1 MKISKRWMPAVVTP
15 AVIAAISLVPLQAS
29 AVDLPDMSAEEL
41 MVMMM
46 DAQPTEFS
54 GTILKTSNLGLPAL
68 ELSSMVSEEDAE
80 RMREKMP
87 EEFADFAPEV
97 IEQNL
102 LTEAM
107 ELVTGEH
114 RVRVFVGETGMRAQ
128 ILDMMAQRDL
138 IVSGNTIW
146 SYDSREQVA
155 MYAELDE
162 EKLAEGK
169 VTAEAELNAYIA
181 ELGLDL
187 TDPQAVAEYLMSQV
201 GDSSEVTVGTDHYH
215 AGRTAYQLIVTPNSE
230 VSLVDSIVVSVDSET
245 GMPLALSVY
254 STEQAEAAMEVGYE
268 SEQAEAAMEV
278 GYESISFADQDES
291 LFSFTPP
298 AGTEIVDLNAIEEQ
312 KQDLEMW
319 MDMDE
324 MESLEEKPEPVMIGE
339 GWDTV
344 VHMPAGDKTLEE
356 MGGQLL
362 QSLMTPVAGGMLLS
376 TPLMNVFMTDSGDV
390 YAGAVSVQ
398 HLFDTAK

>member
-1 MKISKRWMPAVVTP
+1 MKLSKRWMPAVVTP
-15 AVIAAISLVPLQAS
+15 AVIAAISLVPLQAN

-114 RVRVFVGETGMRAQ
+114 RVRVYVGETGMRAQ

-138 IVSGNTIW
+138 IVSGNTVW
-146 SYDSREQVA
+146 TYDSREQVA

-169 VTAEAELNAYIA
+169 VEAEAEISAYIA
-181 ELGLDL
+181 EIGLDL

-254 STEQAEAAMEVGYE
+254 STEQAEP
-268 SEQAEAAMEV
+268 AMEV
-278 GYESISFADQDES
+278 GYESISFGDQDES
-291 LFSFTPP
+291 MFSFTPP
-298 AGTEIVDLNAIEEQ
+298 AGTQIVDLKELEAQ
-312 KQDLEMW
+312 KEKVDLEMW
-319 MDMDE
+319 MDMEE

-339 GWDTV
+339 GWDTIV
-344 VHMPAGDKTLEE
+344 LMPAGDKALAE
-356 MGGQLL
+356 MGGELIE
-362 QSLMTPVAGGMLLS
+362 SLMTPVAGGMLFS

-398 HLFDTAK
+398 HLLDTAK

>member
-1 MKISKRWMPAVVTP
+1 MPAVVTP
-15 AVIAAISLVPLQAS
+15 AVIAAISLVPLQAN

-41 MVMMM
+41 MIMMM

-138 IVSGNTIW
+138 IVSGNTVW
-146 SYDSREQVA
+146 TYDSREQVA

-169 VTAEAELNAYIA
+169 VEAEAEISAYIA
-181 ELGLDL
+181 EIGLDL

-215 AGRTAYQLIVTPNSE
+215 AGRTAYQLNVTPNSE

-254 STEQAEAAMEVGYE
+254 STEQAEP
-268 SEQAEAAMEV
+268 AMEV
-278 GYESISFADQDES
+278 GYESISFGDQDES
-291 LFSFTPP
+291 MFSFNPP
-298 AGTEIVDLNAIEEQ
+298 AGTQIVDLKELEAQ
-312 KQDLEMW
+312 KEKVDLEMW
-319 MDMDE
+319 MDMEE

-339 GWDTV
+339 GWDTIV
-344 VHMPAGDKTLEE
+344 LMPAGDKALAE
-356 MGGQLL
+356 MGGELI
-362 QSLMTPVAGGMLLS
+362 QSLMTPVAGGMLFS

-398 HLFDTAK
+398 HLLDTAK

>member
-107 ELVTGEH
+107 ELVTGKH

-155 MYAELDE
+155 MYAEIDE

-169 VTAEAELNAYIA
+169 VSAEAELNAYVA

-201 GDSSEVTVGTDHYH
+201 GDSSEVSVGTDHYH

-254 STEQAEAAMEVGYE
+254 STEQAEP
-268 SEQAEAAMEV
+268 AMEV

-298 AGTEIVDLNAIEEQ
+298 AGTQIVDLNELEAQ
-312 KQDLEMW
+312 KEKVDLEMW
-319 MDMDE
+319 MDSDKML
-324 MESLEEKPEPVMIGE
+324 SREEKPVPGRIGE

-344 VHMPAGDKTLEE
+344 VHMPAGEKTLEE

>member
-1 MKISKRWMPAVVTP
+1 MKLSKRWMPAVVTP
-15 AVIAAISLVPLQAS
+15 AVIAAISLVPLQAN

-114 RVRVFVGETGMRAQ
+114 RVRVYVGETGMRAQ

-138 IVSGNTIW
+138 IVSGNTVW
-146 SYDSREQVA
+146 TYDSREQVA

-169 VTAEAELNAYIA
+169 IEAEAEISAYIA
-181 ELGLDL
+181 EIGLDL

-254 STEQAEAAMEVGYE
+254 STEQAEP
-268 SEQAEAAMEV
+268 AMEV
-278 GYESISFADQDES
+278 GYESISFGDQDES
-291 LFSFTPP
+291 MFSFTPP
-298 AGTEIVDLNAIEEQ
+298 AGTQIVDLKELEAQ
-312 KQDLEMW
+312 KEKVDLEMW
-319 MDMDE
+319 MDMEE

-339 GWDTV
+339 GWDTIV
-344 VHMPAGDKTLEE
+344 LMPAGDKALAE
-356 MGGQLL
+356 MGGELI
-362 QSLMTPVAGGMLLS
+362 QSLMTPVAGGMLFS

-398 HLFDTAK
+398 HLLDTAK

>member
-138 IVSGNTIW
+138 IVSGNSIW

-155 MYAELDE
+155 MYAEIDE

-169 VTAEAELNAYIA
+169 VSAEAELNAYIA

-201 GDSSEVTVGTDHYH
+201 GDSSEVSVGTDHYH

-254 STEQAEAAMEVGYE
+254 STEQAEP
-268 SEQAEAAMEV
+268 AMEV

-298 AGTEIVDLNAIEEQ
+298 AGTQIVDLNELEAQ
-312 KQDLEMW
+312 KEKVDLEMW

-344 VHMPAGDKTLEE
+344 VHMPAGEKTLEE

>member
-1 MKISKRWMPAVVTP
+1 MKLSKRWMPAVVTP
-15 AVIAAISLVPLQAS
+15 AVIAAISLVPLQAN

-114 RVRVFVGETGMRAQ
+114 RVRVYVGETGMRAQ

-138 IVSGNTIW
+138 IVSGNTVW
-146 SYDSREQVA
+146 TYDSREQVA

-169 VTAEAELNAYIA
+169 VEAEAEISAYIA
-181 ELGLDL
+181 EIGLDL

-254 STEQAEAAMEVGYE
+254 STEQAEP
-268 SEQAEAAMEV
+268 AMEV
-278 GYESISFADQDES
+278 GYESISFGDQDES
-291 LFSFTPP
+291 MFSFTPP
-298 AGTEIVDLNAIEEQ
+298 AGTQVVDLKELEAQ
-312 KQDLEMW
+312 KEKVDLEMW
-319 MDMDE
+319 MDMEE

-339 GWDTV
+339 GWDTIV
-344 VHMPAGDKTLEE
+344 LMPAGDKALAE
-356 MGGQLL
+356 MGGELI
-362 QSLMTPVAGGMLLS
+362 QSLMTPVAGGMLFS

-398 HLFDTAK
+398 HLLDTAK

>member
-1 MKISKRWMPAVVTP
+1 MPAVVTP

-155 MYAELDE
+155 MYAEIDE

-169 VTAEAELNAYIA
+169 VSAEAELNAYIA

-201 GDSSEVTVGTDHYH
+201 GDSSEVSVGTDHYH

-254 STEQAEAAMEVGYE
+254 STEQAEP
-268 SEQAEAAMEV
+268 AMEV

-298 AGTEIVDLNAIEEQ
+298 AGTQIVDLNELEAQ
-312 KQDLEMW
+312 KEKVDLEMW

-344 VHMPAGDKTLEE
+344 VHMPAGEKTLEE

-398 HLFDTAK
+398 HLFDIAK

>member
-1 MKISKRWMPAVVTP
+1 MKLSKRWVPAAVTP

-46 DAQPTEFS
+46 DAEPAEFS

-114 RVRVFVGETGMRAQ
+114 RVRVYVGETGMRAQ
-128 ILDMMAQRDL
+128 VLDMMAQRDL
-138 IVSGNTIW
+138 IVSGNTVW
-146 SYDSREQVA
+146 TYDSREQVA

-169 VTAEAELNAYIA
+169 VEAEAEISAYIA
-181 ELGLDL
+181 EIGLDL

-245 GMPLALSVY
+245 GMPLALSVF
-254 STEQAEAAMEVGYE
+254 STEQAEP
-268 SEQAEAAMEV
+268 AMEV
-278 GYESISFADQDES
+278 GYESISFGDQDES
-291 LFSFTPP
+291 MFSFTPP
-298 AGTEIVDLNAIEEQ
+298 AGTQIVDLKELEAQ
-312 KQDLEMW
+312 KEKVDLEMW
-319 MDMDE
+319 MDMEE
-324 MESLEEKPEPVMIGE
+324 MESLEEKPEPVIIGE
-339 GWDTV
+339 GWDTIV
-344 VHMPAGDKTLEE
+344 LMPAGDKALAE
-356 MGGQLL
+356 MGGELI

-398 HLFDTAK
+398 HLLDTAK

>member
-155 MYAELDE
+155 MYAEIEE

-169 VTAEAELNAYIA
+169 VSAEAELNAYVA

-201 GDSSEVTVGTDHYH
+201 GDSSEVSVGTDHYH

-254 STEQAEAAMEVGYE
+254 STEQAEP
-268 SEQAEAAMEV
+268 AMEV

-298 AGTEIVDLNAIEEQ
+298 AGTQIVDLNELEAQ
-312 KQDLEMW
+312 KEKVDLEMW

-344 VHMPAGDKTLEE
+344 VHMPAGEKTLEE

>member
-102 LTEAM
+102 LSGAM

-114 RVRVFVGETGMRAQ
+114 RVRVYVGETGMRAQ

-268 SEQAEAAMEV
+268 S
-278 GYESISFADQDES
+278 ISFADQDES

-344 VHMPAGDKTLEE
+344 VHMPAGDKALEE

>member
-46 DAQPTEFS
+46 EAEPIELS

-102 LTEAM
+102 LSEAM
-107 ELVTGEH
+107 ELITGEH
-114 RVRVFVGETGMRAQ
+114 RVRVYVGETGMRAQ

-138 IVSGNTIW
+138 IVSGNTVW

-155 MYAELDE
+155 MFAELDE

-169 VTAEAELNAYIA
+169 VSAEAELNAYIA
-181 ELGLDL
+181 EIGLDL

-201 GDSSEVTVGTDHYH
+201 GDSSNVTVGTDHYH

-245 GMPLALSVY
+245 GMPLSMSVY
-254 STEQAEAAMEVGYE
+254 STEQVEAAMQVGYE
-268 SEQAEAAMEV
+268 T
-278 GYESISFADQDES
+278 ISFADQDES

-298 AGTEIVDLNAIEEQ
+298 AGTQVIDLNAVEEQ
-312 KQDLEMW
+312 KPDLEMW
-319 MDMDE
+319 MEMEE
-324 MESLEEKPEPVMIGE
+324 MESLEKKPEPVMIGE
-339 GWDTV
+339 GWDTII
-344 VHMPAGDKTLEE
+344 HMPAGDKALAD
-356 MGGQLL
+356 MGGELL
-362 QSLMTPVAGGMLLS
+362 EALMTPVAGGMLLS
-376 TPLMNVFMTDSGDV
+376 TPLINVFLTDSGDV
-390 YAGAVSVQ
+390 YAGAVSTQ
-398 HLFDTAK
+398 YLFDAAK

>member
-1 MKISKRWMPAVVTP
+1 MKLSKRWMPAVVTP
-15 AVIAAISLVPLQAS
+15 AVIAAISLVPLQAN

-114 RVRVFVGETGMRAQ
+114 RVRVYVGETGMRAQ

-138 IVSGNTIW
+138 IVSGNTVW
-146 SYDSREQVA
+146 TYDSREQVA

-169 VTAEAELNAYIA
+169 IEAEAEISAYIA
-181 ELGLDL
+181 EIGLDL

-254 STEQAEAAMEVGYE
+254 STEQAEP
-268 SEQAEAAMEV
+268 AMEV
-278 GYESISFADQDES
+278 GYESISFGDQDES
-291 LFSFTPP
+291 MFSFTPP
-298 AGTEIVDLNAIEEQ
+298 AGTQVVDLNELEAQ
-312 KQDLEMW
+312 KEKVDLEMW
-319 MDMDE
+319 MDMEE

-339 GWDTV
+339 GWDTIV
-344 VHMPAGDKTLEE
+344 LMPAGDKALAE
-356 MGGQLL
+356 MGGELI
-362 QSLMTPVAGGMLLS
+362 QSLMTPVAGGMLFS

-398 HLFDTAK
+398 HLLDTAK

>member
-169 VTAEAELNAYIA
+169 LTAEAELNAYIA

-201 GDSSEVTVGTDHYH
+201 GDSSEVGVGTDHYH

-254 STEQAEAAMEVGYE
+254 ST
-268 SEQAEAAMEV
+268 EQAEAAMEV

-324 MESLEEKPEPVMIGE
+324 MESLEEKPEPVMIDE

-344 VHMPAGDKTLEE
+344 VHMPAGEKALEE

>member
-114 RVRVFVGETGMRAQ
+114 RVRVYVGETGMRAQ

-201 GDSSEVTVGTDHYH
+201 GDSSEVTVGTDHYQ
-215 AGRTAYQLIVTPNSE
+215 AGRTAYQLVVTPNSE

-254 STEQAEAAMEVGYE
+254 ST
-268 SEQAEAAMEV
+268 EQAEAAMEV

-324 MESLEEKPEPVMIGE
+324 MESLEEKQEPVMIGE

-344 VHMPAGDKTLEE
+344 VHMPAGDKALEE

-398 HLFDTAK
+398 HLLDTAK

>member
-29 AVDLPDMSAEEL
+29 AVDLPDMGAEEL

-155 MYAELDE
+155 MYAEIDE

-169 VTAEAELNAYIA
+169 VSAEAELNAYIV

-201 GDSSEVTVGTDHYH
+201 GDSSEVSVGTDHYH

-254 STEQAEAAMEVGYE
+254 STEQAEP
-268 SEQAEAAMEV
+268 AMEV

-298 AGTEIVDLNAIEEQ
+298 AGTQIVDLNELEAQ
-312 KQDLEMW
+312 KEKVDLEMW

-324 MESLEEKPEPVMIGE
+324 MESLEKKPEPVMIGE

-344 VHMPAGDKTLEE
+344 VHMPAGEKPLEE

>member
-1 MKISKRWMPAVVTP
+1 MPAVVTP

-169 VTAEAELNAYIA
+169 LTAEAELNAYIA

-215 AGRTAYQLIVTPNSE
+215 ACRTAYQLIVTPNSE

-254 STEQAEAAMEVGYE
+254 ST
-268 SEQAEAAMEV
+268 EQAEAAMEV

-324 MESLEEKPEPVMIGE
+324 MESLEEKPEPVMIDE

-344 VHMPAGDKTLEE
+344 VHMPAGEKALEE

>member
-1 MKISKRWMPAVVTP
+1 MKLSKRWMPAVVTP
-15 AVIAAISLVPLQAS
+15 AVIAAISLVPLQAN

-114 RVRVFVGETGMRAQ
+114 RVRVYVGETGMRAQ

-138 IVSGNTIW
+138 IVSGNTVW
-146 SYDSREQVA
+146 TYDSREQVA

-169 VTAEAELNAYIA
+169 IEAEAEISAYIA
-181 ELGLDL
+181 EIGLDL

-254 STEQAEAAMEVGYE
+254 STEQAEP
-268 SEQAEAAMEV
+268 AMEV
-278 GYESISFADQDES
+278 GYESISFGDQDES
-291 LFSFTPP
+291 MFSFTPP
-298 AGTEIVDLNAIEEQ
+298 AGTQVVDLKELEAQ
-312 KQDLEMW
+312 KEKVDLEMW
-319 MDMDE
+319 MDMEE

-339 GWDTV
+339 GWDTIV
-344 VHMPAGDKTLEE
+344 LMPAGDKALAE
-356 MGGQLL
+356 MGGELI
-362 QSLMTPVAGGMLLS
+362 QSLMTPVAGGMLFS

-398 HLFDTAK
+398 HLLDTAK

>member
-1 MKISKRWMPAVVTP
+1 MKLSKRWMPAVVTP
-15 AVIAAISLVPLQAS
+15 AVIAAISLVPLQAN

-114 RVRVFVGETGMRAQ
+114 RVRVYVGETGMRAQ

-138 IVSGNTIW
+138 IVSGNTVW
-146 SYDSREQVA
+146 TYDSREQVA

-169 VTAEAELNAYIA
+169 VEAEAEISAYIA
-181 ELGLDL
+181 EIGLDL

-254 STEQAEAAMEVGYE
+254 STEQAEP
-268 SEQAEAAMEV
+268 AMEV
-278 GYESISFADQDES
+278 GYESISFGDQDES
-291 LFSFTPP
+291 MFSFNPP
-298 AGTEIVDLNAIEEQ
+298 AGTQIVDLKELEAQ
-312 KQDLEMW
+312 KEKVDLEMW
-319 MDMDE
+319 MDMEE

-339 GWDTV
+339 GWDTIV
-344 VHMPAGDKTLEE
+344 LMPAGDKALAE
-356 MGGQLL
+356 MGGELI
-362 QSLMTPVAGGMLLS
+362 QSLMTPVAGGMLFS

-398 HLFDTAK
+398 HLLDTAK

>member
-1 MKISKRWMPAVVTP
+1 MKLSKRWMPAVVTP
-15 AVIAAISLVPLQAS
+15 AVIAAISLVPLQAN

-138 IVSGNTIW
+138 IVSGNTVW
-146 SYDSREQVA
+146 TYDSREQVA

-169 VTAEAELNAYIA
+169 VEAEAEISAYIA
-181 ELGLDL
+181 EIGLDL

-254 STEQAEAAMEVGYE
+254 STEQAEP
-268 SEQAEAAMEV
+268 AMEV
-278 GYESISFADQDES
+278 GYESISFGDQDES
-291 LFSFTPP
+291 MFSFTPP
-298 AGTEIVDLNAIEEQ
+298 AGTQIVDLKELEAQ
-312 KQDLEMW
+312 KEKVDLEMW
-319 MDMDE
+319 MDMEE
-324 MESLEEKPEPVMIGE
+324 MESLQEKPEPVMIGE
-339 GWDTV
+339 GWDTIV
-344 VHMPAGDKTLEE
+344 LMPAGDKALAE
-356 MGGQLL
+356 MGGELI
-362 QSLMTPVAGGMLLS
+362 QSLMTPVAGGMLFS

-398 HLFDTAK
+398 HLLDTAK

>member
-138 IVSGNTIW
+138 IVSGNSIW

-155 MYAELDE
+155 MYAEIDE

-169 VTAEAELNAYIA
+169 VSAEAELNAYIA

-201 GDSSEVTVGTDHYH
+201 GDSSEVSVGTDHYH

-254 STEQAEAAMEVGYE
+254 STEQAEP
-268 SEQAEAAMEV
+268 AMEV

-298 AGTEIVDLNAIEEQ
+298 AGTQIVDLNELEAQ
-312 KQDLEMW
+312 KEKVDLEMW

-324 MESLEEKPEPVMIGE
+324 MESLEKKPEPVMIGE

-344 VHMPAGDKTLEE
+344 VHMPAGEKTLEE

>member
-68 ELSSMVSEEDAE
+68 ELRSMVSEEDAE

-114 RVRVFVGETGMRAQ
+114 RVRVYVGETGMRAQ
-128 ILDMMAQRDL
+128 ILDMMSQRDL

-162 EKLAEGK
+162 EKLAECK
-169 VTAEAELNAYIA
+169 LTAEAELNAYIA

-187 TDPQAVAEYLMSQV
+187 TDPQAVA
-201 GDSSEVTVGTDHYH
+201 
-215 AGRTAYQLIVTPNSE
+215 
-230 VSLVDSIVVSVDSET
+230 
-245 GMPLALSVY
+245 
-254 STEQAEAAMEVGYE
+254 
-268 SEQAEAAMEV
+268 
-278 GYESISFADQDES
+278 
-291 LFSFTPP
+291 
-298 AGTEIVDLNAIEEQ
+298 
-312 KQDLEMW
+312 
-319 MDMDE
+319 
-324 MESLEEKPEPVMIGE
+324 
-339 GWDTV
+339 
-344 VHMPAGDKTLEE
+344 
-356 MGGQLL
+356 
-362 QSLMTPVAGGMLLS
+362 
-376 TPLMNVFMTDSGDV
+376 
-390 YAGAVSVQ
+390 
-398 HLFDTAK
+398 

>member
-1 MKISKRWMPAVVTP
+1 MPAVVTP
-15 AVIAAISLVPLQAS
+15 AVIAAISLVPLQAN

-41 MVMMM
+41 MIMMM

-87 EEFADFAPEV
+87 EEFAVFAPEV

-138 IVSGNTIW
+138 IVSGNTVW
-146 SYDSREQVA
+146 TYDSREQVA

-169 VTAEAELNAYIA
+169 VEAEAEISAYIA
-181 ELGLDL
+181 EIGLDL

-215 AGRTAYQLIVTPNSE
+215 AGRTAYQLNVTPNSE

-254 STEQAEAAMEVGYE
+254 STEQAEP
-268 SEQAEAAMEV
+268 AMEV
-278 GYESISFADQDES
+278 GYESISFGDQDES
-291 LFSFTPP
+291 MFSFNPP
-298 AGTEIVDLNAIEEQ
+298 AGTQIVDLKELEAQ
-312 KQDLEMW
+312 KEKVDLEMW
-319 MDMDE
+319 MDMEE
-324 MESLEEKPEPVMIGE
+324 MESLEEKPEPVLIGE
-339 GWDTV
+339 GWDTIV
-344 VHMPAGDKTLEE
+344 LMPSGDKALAE
-356 MGGQLL
+356 MGGELI
-362 QSLMTPVAGGMLLS
+362 QSLMTPVAGGMLFS

-398 HLFDTAK
+398 HLLDTAK

>member
-1 MKISKRWMPAVVTP
+1 MPAVVTP
-15 AVIAAISLVPLQAS
+15 AVIAAISLVPLQAN

-114 RVRVFVGETGMRAQ
+114 RVRVYVGETGMRAQ

-138 IVSGNTIW
+138 IVSGNTVW
-146 SYDSREQVA
+146 TYDSREQVA

-169 VTAEAELNAYIA
+169 VEAEAEISAYIA
-181 ELGLDL
+181 EIGLDL

-215 AGRTAYQLIVTPNSE
+215 AGRTAYQLNVTPNSE

-254 STEQAEAAMEVGYE
+254 STEQAEP
-268 SEQAEAAMEV
+268 AMEV
-278 GYESISFADQDES
+278 GYESISFGDQDES
-291 LFSFTPP
+291 MFSFNPP
-298 AGTEIVDLNAIEEQ
+298 AGTQIVDLKELEAQ
-312 KQDLEMW
+312 KEKVDLEMW
-319 MDMDE
+319 MEMEE

-339 GWDTV
+339 GWDTIV
-344 VHMPAGDKTLEE
+344 LMPAGDKALAE
-356 MGGQLL
+356 MGGELI
-362 QSLMTPVAGGMLLS
+362 QSLMTPVAGGMLFS

-398 HLFDTAK
+398 HLLDTAK

>member
-155 MYAELDE
+155 MYAEIDE

-169 VTAEAELNAYIA
+169 VSAEAELNAYIA

-201 GDSSEVTVGTDHYH
+201 GDSSEVSVGTDHYH

-254 STEQAEAAMEVGYE
+254 STEQAEP
-268 SEQAEAAMEV
+268 AMEV

-298 AGTEIVDLNAIEEQ
+298 AGTQIVDLNELEAQ
-312 KQDLEMW
+312 KEKVDLEMW

-324 MESLEEKPEPVMIGE
+324 MESLEKKPEPVMIGE

-344 VHMPAGDKTLEE
+344 VHMPAGEKTLEE

>member
-155 MYAELDE
+155 MYAEIDE

-169 VTAEAELNAYIA
+169 VSAEAELNAYIA

-201 GDSSEVTVGTDHYH
+201 GDSSEVSVGTDHYH

-254 STEQAEAAMEVGYE
+254 STEQAEP
-268 SEQAEAAMEV
+268 AMEV

-298 AGTEIVDLNAIEEQ
+298 AGTQIVDLNELEAQ
-312 KQDLEMW
+312 KEKVDLEMW

-344 VHMPAGDKTLEE
+344 VHMPAGEKTLEE

>member
-1 MKISKRWMPAVVTP
+1 MKISKRWMPAVITP
-15 AVIAAISLVPLQAS
+15 AVIAAISLAPLQAS
-29 AVDLPDMSAEEL
+29 AVDLPDLSAEEL

-46 DAQPTEFS
+46 DSKPTEFS

-97 IEQNL
+97 IEQSI

-138 IVSGNTIW
+138 IVSGNTVW

-162 EKLAEGK
+162 QELEAGK
-169 VTAEAELNAYIA
+169 VSAEAELNAYIA
-181 ELGLDL
+181 EIGLDL
-187 TDPQAVAEYLMSQV
+187 TDPQAIAEYLMSQV
-201 GDSSEVTVGTDHYH
+201 GDSSEVSVGIDHRH
-215 AGRTAYQLIVTPNSE
+215 AGRTAYQLIVTPNSS

-245 GMPLALSVY
+245 GMPLALAVY

-268 SEQAEAAMEV
+268 S
-278 GYESISFADQDES
+278 ISFTDQDES

-298 AGTEIVDLNAIEEQ
+298 AGTEIVNLNDLEAQ
-312 KQDLEMW
+312 KQERDLEMW

-324 MESLEEKPEPVMIGE
+324 MDSLEQKPEPVMIGE

-344 VHMPAGDKTLEE
+344 VHMPAGDESLQDL
-356 MGGQLL
+356 GGELL
-362 QSLMTPVAGGMLLS
+362 QQLMTPVAGGMLLS
-376 TPLMNVFMTDSGDV
+376 TPLINVFVADSGDV
-390 YAGAVSVQ
+390 YAGAVSAGY
-398 HLFDTAK
+398 LIDLAK

>member
-1 MKISKRWMPAVVTP
+1 MKLSKRWMPAVVTP
-15 AVIAAISLVPLQAS
+15 AVIAAISLVPLQAN

-114 RVRVFVGETGMRAQ
+114 RVRVYVGETGMRAQ

-138 IVSGNTIW
+138 IVSGNTVW
-146 SYDSREQVA
+146 TYDSREQVA

-169 VTAEAELNAYIA
+169 VEAEAEISAYIA
-181 ELGLDL
+181 EIGLDL

-254 STEQAEAAMEVGYE
+254 STEQAEP
-268 SEQAEAAMEV
+268 AMEV
-278 GYESISFADQDES
+278 GYESISFGDQDES
-291 LFSFTPP
+291 MFSFTPP
-298 AGTEIVDLNAIEEQ
+298 AGTQIVDLKELEAQ
-312 KQDLEMW
+312 KEKVDLEMW
-319 MDMDE
+319 MDMEE

-339 GWDTV
+339 GWDTIV
-344 VHMPAGDKTLEE
+344 LMPAGDKALAE
-356 MGGQLL
+356 MGGELI
-362 QSLMTPVAGGMLLS
+362 QSLMTPVAGGMLFS

-398 HLFDTAK
+398 HLLDTAK

>member
-107 ELVTGEH
+107 ELVTGKH

-155 MYAELDE
+155 MYAEIDE

-169 VTAEAELNAYIA
+169 VSAEAELNAYVA

-201 GDSSEVTVGTDHYH
+201 GDSSEVGVGTDHYH
-215 AGRTAYQLIVTPNSE
+215 AGRTAYQLIVTSNSE

-254 STEQAEAAMEVGYE
+254 STEQAEP
-268 SEQAEAAMEV
+268 AMEV

-298 AGTEIVDLNAIEEQ
+298 AGTQIVDLNELEAQ
-312 KQDLEMW
+312 KEKVDLEMW
-319 MDMDE
+319 MDMDK

-344 VHMPAGDKTLEE
+344 VHMPAGEKTLEE

>member
-1 MKISKRWMPAVVTP
+1 MPAVVTP
-15 AVIAAISLVPLQAS
+15 AVIAAISLVPLQAN

-114 RVRVFVGETGMRAQ
+114 RVRVYVGETGMRAQ

-138 IVSGNTIW
+138 IVSGNTVW
-146 SYDSREQVA
+146 TYDSREQVA

-169 VTAEAELNAYIA
+169 IEAEAEISAYIA
-181 ELGLDL
+181 EIGLDL

-254 STEQAEAAMEVGYE
+254 STEQAEP
-268 SEQAEAAMEV
+268 AMEV
-278 GYESISFADQDES
+278 GYESISFGDQDES
-291 LFSFTPP
+291 MFSFNPP
-298 AGTEIVDLNAIEEQ
+298 AGTQIVDLKELEAQ
-312 KQDLEMW
+312 KEKVDLEMW
-319 MDMDE
+319 MEMEE

-339 GWDTV
+339 GWDTIV
-344 VHMPAGDKTLEE
+344 LMPAGDKALAE
-356 MGGQLL
+356 MGGELI
-362 QSLMTPVAGGMLLS
+362 QSLMTPVAGGMLFS

-398 HLFDTAK
+398 HLLDTAK

>member
-155 MYAELDE
+155 MYAEIDE

-169 VTAEAELNAYIA
+169 VSAEAELNAYIA

-201 GDSSEVTVGTDHYH
+201 GDSSEVGVGTDHYH
-215 AGRTAYQLIVTPNSE
+215 AGRTAYQLIVTSNSE

-254 STEQAEAAMEVGYE
+254 STEQAEP
-268 SEQAEAAMEV
+268 AMEV

-298 AGTEIVDLNAIEEQ
+298 AGTQIVDLNELEAQRE
-312 KQDLEMW
+312 KVDLEMW

-324 MESLEEKPEPVMIGE
+324 MESLEKKPEPVMIGE

-344 VHMPAGDKTLEE
+344 VHMPAGEKTLEE

-376 TPLMNVFMTDSGDV
+376 TPLMNVFLTDSGDV

>member
-1 MKISKRWMPAVVTP
+1 MKLSKRWMPAVVTP
-15 AVIAAISLVPLQAS
+15 AVIAAISLVPLQAN

-169 VTAEAELNAYIA
+169 LTAEAELNAYIA

-201 GDSSEVTVGTDHYH
+201 GDSSEVTVGTDHYQ

-254 STEQAEAAMEVGYE
+254 ST
-268 SEQAEAAMEV
+268 EQAEAAMEV

-344 VHMPAGDKTLEE
+344 VH
-356 MGGQLL
+356 
-362 QSLMTPVAGGMLLS
+362 
-376 TPLMNVFMTDSGDV
+376 
-390 YAGAVSVQ
+390 
-398 HLFDTAK
+398 

>member
-1 MKISKRWMPAVVTP
+1 MKLSKRWMPAVVTP
-15 AVIAAISLVPLQAS
+15 AVIAAISLVPLQAN

-114 RVRVFVGETGMRAQ
+114 RVRVYVGETGMRAQ

-138 IVSGNTIW
+138 IVSGNTVW
-146 SYDSREQVA
+146 TYDSREQVA

-169 VTAEAELNAYIA
+169 IEAEAEISAYIA
-181 ELGLDL
+181 EIGLDL

-215 AGRTAYQLIVTPNSE
+215 AGRTAYQLIVTPNSV

-254 STEQAEAAMEVGYE
+254 STEQAEP
-268 SEQAEAAMEV
+268 AMEV
-278 GYESISFADQDES
+278 GYESISFGDQDES
-291 LFSFTPP
+291 MFSFTPP
-298 AGTEIVDLNAIEEQ
+298 AGTQIVDLEELEAQ
-312 KQDLEMW
+312 KEKVDLEMW
-319 MDMDE
+319 MDMEE

-339 GWDTV
+339 GWDTIV
-344 VHMPAGDKTLEE
+344 LMPAGDKALAE
-356 MGGQLL
+356 MGGELI
-362 QSLMTPVAGGMLLS
+362 QSLMTPVAGGMLFS

-398 HLFDTAK
+398 HLLDTAK

>member
-54 GTILKTSNLGLPAL
+54 GTILKTSNLGLLAL

-107 ELVTGEH
+107 ELVTGKH

-155 MYAELDE
+155 MYAEIDE

-169 VTAEAELNAYIA
+169 VSAEAELNAYVA

-201 GDSSEVTVGTDHYH
+201 GDSSEVGVGTDHYH
-215 AGRTAYQLIVTPNSE
+215 AGRTAYQLIVTSNSE

-254 STEQAEAAMEVGYE
+254 STEQAEP
-268 SEQAEAAMEV
+268 AMEV

-298 AGTEIVDLNAIEEQ
+298 AGTQIVDLNELEAQ
-312 KQDLEMW
+312 KEKVDLEMW
-319 MDMDE
+319 MDMDK

-344 VHMPAGDKTLEE
+344 VHMPAGEKTLEE

>member
-1 MKISKRWMPAVVTP
+1 MPAVVTP

-107 ELVTGEH
+107 ELITGEH

-138 IVSGNTIW
+138 IVSGNTVW
-146 SYDSREQVA
+146 TYDSREQVA
-155 MYAELDE
+155 MYAEMDE

-169 VTAEAELNAYIA
+169 VSAEAELNAYIA
-181 ELGLDL
+181 EIGLDL

-201 GDSSEVTVGTDHYH
+201 GDSSKVAVGTDHYH
-215 AGRTAYQLIVTPNSE
+215 AGRTAYQLIVTPNSD

-245 GMPLALSVY
+245 GMPLSMSVY
-254 STEQAEAAMEVGYE
+254 STEQAEPAM
-268 SEQAEAAMEV
+268 AV
-278 GYESISFADQDES
+278 GYESISFSDQDES

-298 AGTEIVDLNAIEEQ
+298 AGTQIVDLNALEEQ
-312 KQDLEMW
+312 KPDLEMW
-319 MDMDE
+319 MDMDQ

-344 VHMPAGDKTLEE
+344 IHMPAGDKALED
-356 MGGQLL
+356 MGGELL
-362 QSLMTPVAGGMLLS
+362 EALMTPVPGGMLLS
-376 TPLMNVFMTDSGDV
+376 TPLMNVFLTDAGDV
-390 YAGAVSVQ
+390 YAGAVSTQ
-398 HLFDTAK
+398 FLFDTAK

>member
-1 MKISKRWMPAVVTP
+1 MKLSKRWMPAVVTP
-15 AVIAAISLVPLQAS
+15 AVIAAISLVPLQAN

-138 IVSGNTIW
+138 IVSGNTVW
-146 SYDSREQVA
+146 TYDSREQVA
-155 MYAELDE
+155 MYGELDE

-169 VTAEAELNAYIA
+169 VEAEAEISAYIA
-181 ELGLDL
+181 EIGLDL
-187 TDPQAVAEYLMSQV
+187 TDPQAVAEYLLSQV

-254 STEQAEAAMEVGYE
+254 STEQAEP
-268 SEQAEAAMEV
+268 AMEV
-278 GYESISFADQDES
+278 GYESISFGDQDES
-291 LFSFTPP
+291 MFSFTPP
-298 AGTEIVDLNAIEEQ
+298 AGTQIVDLKELEAQ
-312 KQDLEMW
+312 KEKVDLEMW
-319 MDMDE
+319 MDMEE

-339 GWDTV
+339 GWDTIV
-344 VHMPAGDKTLEE
+344 LMPAGDKALAE
-356 MGGQLL
+356 MGGELI
-362 QSLMTPVAGGMLLS
+362 QSLMTPVAGGMLFS

-398 HLFDTAK
+398 HLLDTAK

>member
-1 MKISKRWMPAVVTP
+1 
-15 AVIAAISLVPLQAS
+15 
-29 AVDLPDMSAEEL
+29 
-41 MVMMM
+41 
-46 DAQPTEFS
+46 
-54 GTILKTSNLGLPAL
+54 
-68 ELSSMVSEEDAE
+68 MVSEEDAE

-138 IVSGNTIW
+138 IVSGNTVW
-146 SYDSREQVA
+146 TYDSREQVA

-169 VTAEAELNAYIA
+169 VEAEAEISAYIA
-181 ELGLDL
+181 EIGLDL

-254 STEQAEAAMEVGYE
+254 STEQAEP
-268 SEQAEAAMEV
+268 AMEV
-278 GYESISFADQDES
+278 GYESISFGDQDES
-291 LFSFTPP
+291 MFSFTPP
-298 AGTEIVDLNAIEEQ
+298 AGTQIVDLKELEAQ
-312 KQDLEMW
+312 KEKVDLEMW
-319 MDMDE
+319 MDMEE

-339 GWDTV
+339 GWDTIV
-344 VHMPAGDKTLEE
+344 LMPAGDKALAE
-356 MGGQLL
+356 MGGELI
-362 QSLMTPVAGGMLLS
+362 QSLMTPVAGGMLFS

-398 HLFDTAK
+398 HLLDTAK

>member
-1 MKISKRWMPAVVTP
+1 MPAVVTP

-46 DAQPTEFS
+46 DAQPAEFS

-169 VTAEAELNAYIA
+169 LTAEAELNAYIA

-201 GDSSEVTVGTDHYH
+201 GDSSEVTVGTYHYH

-230 VSLVDSIVVSVDSET
+230 VSLVDSIVVSIDSET

-254 STEQAEAAMEVGYE
+254 ST
-268 SEQAEAAMEV
+268 EQAEAAMEV

-312 KQDLEMW
+312 KQYLEMW

-344 VHMPAGDKTLEE
+344 VHMPAGDKALEE

>member
-155 MYAELDE
+155 MYAEIDE

-169 VTAEAELNAYIA
+169 VSAEAELNAYIA

-187 TDPQAVAEYLMSQV
+187 ADPQAVAEYLMSQV
-201 GDSSEVTVGTDHYH
+201 GDSSEVSVGTDHYH

-254 STEQAEAAMEVGYE
+254 STEQAEP
-268 SEQAEAAMEV
+268 AMEV

-298 AGTEIVDLNAIEEQ
+298 AGTQIVDLNELEAQ
-312 KQDLEMW
+312 KEKVDLEMW

-344 VHMPAGDKTLEE
+344 VHMPAGEKTLEE

>member
-1 MKISKRWMPAVVTP
+1 MPAVVTP

-29 AVDLPDMSAEEL
+29 AVDLPDLSAEEL

-107 ELVTGEH
+107 ELITGEH

-138 IVSGNTIW
+138 IVSGNSVWT
-146 SYDSREQVA
+146 YDSREQVA
-155 MYAELDE
+155 MYAEMDE

-169 VTAEAELNAYIA
+169 LSAEAELNAYIA
-181 ELGLDL
+181 EIGLDL

-201 GDSSEVTVGTDHYH
+201 GDSSEVTVGIDHYH

-245 GMPLALSVY
+245 GMPLSMSVY
-254 STEQAEAAMEVGYE
+254 STEQAEP
-268 SEQAEAAMEV
+268 AMEV

-298 AGTEIVDLNAIEEQ
+298 AGTQIVDLNALEKQ
-312 KQDLEMW
+312 KPDLEMW
-319 MDMDE
+319 MDMDQ
-324 MESLEEKPEPVMIGE
+324 MESLEKKPEPVMIGE

-344 VHMPAGDKTLEE
+344 IHMPAGDKALED
-356 MGGQLL
+356 MGGELL
-362 QSLMTPVAGGMLLS
+362 EALMTPVAGGMLLS
-376 TPLMNVFMTDSGDV
+376 TPLMNVFLTDAGDV
-390 YAGAVSVQ
+390 YAGAVSTQ
-398 HLFDTAK
+398 YLFDTAK